1 MCKIYVVTMKIV
13 VGFINSLVVLDSC
26 YQTNDN
32 IIRDDNMICN
42 NANVSLPSGIK
53 RYILSNYYEGG
64 A

>member
-1 MCKIYVVTMKIV
+1 MKIV